1 MSEETKLKAH
11 DFLAGG
17 RYVQI
22 ATVTQDNKPSLRN
35 IAYVLE
41 GNKIYFLTDK
51 TTSKFKEIKNNP
63 NVACLIS
70 KDEDN
75 WSKTLQLKVTGK
87 ANLETNENIAKK
99 VLELLGEK
107 YPGFKDFPP
116 DPNFVVMHIKLES
129 GALMDNTNGFFISEG
144 FNF

>member
-70 KDEDN
+70 KDEDD

-87 ANLETNENIAKK
+87 ANLEINQIIAKIPATSICFTNFSPK
-99 VLELLGEK
+99 FGESLS
-107 YPGFKDFPP
+107 
-116 DPNFVVMHIKLES
+116 NFTIVNL
-129 GALMDNTNGFFISEG
+129 
-144 FNF
+144 